1 LTVNKF
7 FWKGVKAMFTQAD
20 LRELAMYQAQ
30 TPILSIYLNV
40 DPTEHPADEYK
51 LELRQMLKRVEK
63 SASPKDIEVVERYFD
78 HEYDWSGRG
87 VAAFSCSQ
95 EGLWRAYSLAIPV
108 NSRATVARKPYI
120 GPLAA
125 LMETYGSYAVAI
137 VDRQGVRISLF
148 EMGELQDSD
157 GYVGEEVRRLK
168 RGRGSSNGHGRR
180 GGGTLS
186 SQHEDEA
193 VKRNIREAAGV
204 TRQFWE
210 KHKPRHLLIAGT
222 EPTIIQFRE
231 TLPRHI
237 RDKVI
242 GSFHADLTASD
253 AEIRDLSLGI
263 LQQSEKERESAVV
276 EAVFTAAAKGKGG
289 VIRLADTLGA
299 AHEGRVQTLVVARGY
314 RQSGYRCHNC
324 GYITDQELETC
335 PFCGSDFARIS
346 DAAEALMT
354 KVIEDGGTVEV
365 VDNHPKIEEFGVGAL
380 LRY

>member
-1 LTVNKF
+1 
-7 FWKGVKAMFTQAD
+7 MFTQAD
-20 LRELAMYQAQ
+20 LRELAMYEAQ

-40 DPTEHPADEYK
+40 DPTEHPTDEYK
-51 LELRQMLKRVEK
+51 LELKQLLRRVEK
-63 SASPKDIEVVERYFD
+63 SASPEDIEAVERFFN

-95 EGLWRAYSLAIPV
+95 EGFWRTYSLAIPA
-108 NSRATVARKPYI
+108 NSGATVARKPHI

-125 LMETYGSYAVAI
+125 LMEAYGSYLVSV
-137 VDRQGVRISLF
+137 VDRQGVRLSLF

-157 GYVGEEVRRLK
+157 GYMGEAVRRLK

-180 GGGTLS
+180 GGGVMS

-193 VKRNIREAAGV
+193 VKRNIRDAADV
-204 TRQFWE
+204 TRRFWG
-210 KHKPRHLLIAGT
+210 KHKPHHLIIAGA
-222 EPTIIQFRE
+222 EPTITQFHE
-231 TLPRHI
+231 TLPKRI

-242 GSFHADLTASD
+242 GSFNADLTASD
-253 AEIRDLSLGI
+253 ADIRDQSLAI
-263 LQQSEKERESAVV
+263 LQKAEKKREAAVV

-314 RQSGYRCHNC
+314 HQSGYRCHNC
-324 GYITDQELETC
+324 GYITDQALETC
-335 PFCGSDFARIS
+335 PFCGNDFAEIS

-365 VDNHPKIEEFGVGAL
+365 VDDHPKIEEFGVGAL

>member
-1 LTVNKF
+1 MF
-7 FWKGVKAMFTQAD
+7 FWKGVKVMFTQAD

-40 DPTEHPADEYK
+40 DPTEHPTDEYK
-51 LELRQMLKRVEK
+51 LELKQMLKRVEK
-63 SASPKDIEVVERYFD
+63 NASSEDIEVIERFFD
-78 HEYDWSGRG
+78 HEYDWSGRA
-87 VAAFSCSQ
+87 VAAFSCIQ
-95 EGLWRAYSLAIPV
+95 ENLWRAYSLAIPV
-108 NSRATVARKPYI
+108 SSRATVARKPHI

-125 LMETYGSYAVAI
+125 LMEAYGSYLVAI
-137 VDRQGVRISLF
+137 VDRQGVRLLLF

-157 GYVGEEVRRLK
+157 GHMGEEVRRLK

-180 GGGTLS
+180 GGGGGSVS
-186 SQHEDEA
+186 SQHEKEA
-193 VKRNIREAAGV
+193 VKRNIREAADM
-204 TRQFWE
+204 TRRFWR
-210 KHKPRHLLIAGT
+210 KHKPQYLIVAGA
-222 EPTIIQFRE
+222 EPTIAQFRE
-231 TLPRHI
+231 TLPKRI

-253 AEIRDLSLGI
+253 AEIRDHSLRI
-263 LQQSEKERESAVV
+263 LHQTEKERESAMV

-314 RQSGYRCHNC
+314 HQSGYRCHNC
-324 GYITDQELETC
+324 GYITDQALDIC
-335 PFCGSDFARIS
+335 PFCGNEFAEIS

-365 VDNHPKIEEFGVGAL
+365 IDNHPRIEEFGVGAL